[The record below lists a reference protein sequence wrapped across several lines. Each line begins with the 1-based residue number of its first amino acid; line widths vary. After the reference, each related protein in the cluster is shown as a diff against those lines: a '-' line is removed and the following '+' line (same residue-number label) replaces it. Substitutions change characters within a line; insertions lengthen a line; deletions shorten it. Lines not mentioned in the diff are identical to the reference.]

1 MDLAIAIR
9 VGSQN
14 STLPLVKGTIESIG
28 ENIGKCSYRF
38 ILSLDPEIRQEVKDY
53 VYARQKEQPERF
65 EILYEKTV
73 YWSEFINEAV
83 KRASDCEYFIK
94 AHDDIKLLTS
104 DFFPKV
110 QQLISSLKEPVAWIS
125 FNEVGYLIGDWS
137 PSTRPGFHKD
147 FLEEGAWERGK
158 LFQFHRLP
166 NYWWRASLFID
177 LPFRFQYKL
186 TRIFRFLKPWS
197 YPKPKMSE
205 AYQELLDLP
214 NGPVKCH
221 APWNMFVMIK
231 MSILKDIGPCES
243 WQTYNALLVDEDWGL
258 RALQKKYWNIWI
270 PSIQYMHVRLPLE
283 AGGNRSQEMVSL
295 DAKRVH
301 TAFKG
306 KWRFSTIPVAEELEI
321 IQSNYKDTYIPWSIG
336 KNSYDWEYAK

>member
-9 VGSQN
+9 IGSPN
-14 STLPLVKGTIESIG
+14 SLLSLVRGTFESI
-28 ENIGKCSYRF
+28 ERNIGKCSYRF
-38 ILSLDPEIRQEVKDY
+38 ILSLDPKIQQEVKDY
-53 VYARQKEQPERF
+53 VYAKQKEYPERF
-65 EILYEKTV
+65 EILHEKTV
-73 YWSEFINEAV
+73 YWSEFINEAIE
-83 KRASDCEYFIK
+83 RAQDCEYFIE
-94 AHDDIKLLTS
+94 AHDDIELLTP

-110 QQLISSLKEPVAWIS
+110 KKTLNSLKEPISWIN
-125 FNEVGYLIGDWS
+125 FNDVGYLIGDWS

-147 FLEEGAWERGK
+147 FLYENAWGRGK
-158 LFQFHRLP
+158 LFQFHKLP
-166 NYWWRASLFID
+166 DRWWRAPAPVHWVYWL
-177 LPFRFQYKL
+177 QYKL
-186 TRIFRFLKPWS
+186 TRVFRFLHPWK
-197 YPKPKMSE
+197 YPKPRMKE
-205 AYQELLDLP
+205 KYLGLLDTP
-214 NGPVKCH
+214 QKPVKCH

-306 KWRFSTIPVAEELEI
+306 KWRFSTIPTAEELEI

-336 KNSYDWEYAK
+336 RNSYDWEYIK